1 MRMCMCEQRV
11 LGEQMHTHTHT
22 QICVYRTHISV
33 YLSLSSSPS
42 QWLSEGMTR
51 ATQYEQAEMGKTE
64 ISLMHFSVS
73 KHT

>member
-1 MRMCMCEQRV
+1 MCVTMCEQCV
-11 LGEQMHTHTHT
+11 LGEGTYPSTD
-22 QICVYRTHISV
+22 
-33 YLSLSSSPS
+33 LSLSTSPP
-42 QWLSEGMTR
+42 QWLSAGMTR